1 MFAHPH
7 DPYEED
13 GVADEEE
20 ADGKVVEQGL
30 RKPRL
35 EQRIEN
41 EAREGKSLKWQLGV
55 SHKDRPAGNRRG
67 IFSLGN
73 LFVFHFGLNPTLRF
87 GILATS
93 RFFR

>member
-30 RKPRL
+30 REPRL
-35 EQRIEN
+35 EEERASE
-41 EAREGKSLKWQLGV
+41 LGERLCPRLV
-55 SHKDRPAGNRRG
+55 VV
-67 IFSLGN
+67 L
-73 LFVFHFGLNPTLRF
+73 
-87 GILATS
+87 
-93 RFFR
+93 